1 MQQGGNTVAIKT
13 LQEKFQHEL
22 QDIYDAEHQFL
33 KGQEEMLANATNPT
47 IQQMITTHMQQ
58 TQGHI
63 SNLEQIFRLMGMPAQ
78 RVMCDGAKGIVSEG
92 QKLMKET
99 SGVPEICDTAILGAA
114 SKVEH
119 YEISSYRGLIT
130 GAKMMGQSQ
139 VVNLLQQNLMQEEQ
153 TAQLIEQ
160 TEPAMLQK
168 AMGMEGTMAQGTYSQ
183 SSQAG

>member
-1 MQQGGNTVAIKT
+1 VAINT

-33 KGQEEMLANATNPT
+33 KGQEEMLANATDST
-47 IQQMITTHMQQ
+47 LKEMINKHMQQ

-63 SNLEQIFRLMGMPAQ
+63 SNLEQIFRLMGIPAQ

-92 QKLMKET
+92 QKLMQET
-99 SGVPEICDTAILGAA
+99 SGVPEICDTAILDAA

-119 YEISSYRGLIT
+119 YEISSYRGLIA
-130 GAKMMGQSQ
+130 GAKVMGQSQ
-139 VVNLLQQNLMQEEQ
+139 VLNLLHQNLMQEEQ

-160 TEPAMLQK
+160 TEPAMLQR
-168 AMGMEGTMAQGTYSQ
+168 AMGAEGTMSQ
-183 SSQAG
+183 RSYGQSNQAS